1 MVSRNTHSIFLQV
14 PACALLNT
22 LCFQNMEMWR
32 TVIVFSWEEEFL
44 VKVLDL
50 RTISAFYKVLTK
62 YRPCTWK

>member
-14 PACALLNT
+14 PAYALLNT
-22 LCFQNMEMWR
+22 LCFQNMEMWC

-50 RTISAFYKVLTK
+50 RTISAF
-62 YRPCTWK
+62 